1 MKSWLQLLLRWLA
14 LGWSTFLEN
23 SPLVSYLYS
32 QYCSEVDKS
41 SFYVS
46 VQPLRKKWWQVQ
58 VGDVPGL
65 PGAPVSS
72 VFGTGCVCVA
82 TRLIPKAEASQVGHI
97 PLRRG
102 LGPALGLHV
111 YEPKSR
117 RSFLLLQEKSVN
129 SNVLKLLPI
138 HVFKTDYSHMLLFK
152 LSNRQCKYFTFFN
165 EMVYYRYPIALRN
178 TV

>member
-46 VQPLRKKWWQVQ
+46 VQPLRKKWRQVQ

-102 LGPALGLHV
+102 LGPAFPWRLPLEGSL
-111 YEPKSR
+111 EPKCHNLHLDIRDRLVGSASGR
-117 RSFLLLQEKSVN
+117 EPQGSCRQQ
-129 SNVLKLLPI
+129 LLP
-138 HVFKTDYSHMLLFK
+138 HPPPLHHHPASP
-152 LSNRQCKYFTFFN
+152 
-165 EMVYYRYPIALRN
+165 EPA
-178 TV
+178 

>member
-1 MKSWLQLLLRWLA
+1 MLWGFAS
-14 LGWSTFLEN
+14 
-23 SPLVSYLYS
+23 
-32 QYCSEVDKS
+32 
-41 SFYVS
+41 
-46 VQPLRKKWWQVQ
+46 
-58 VGDVPGL
+58 
-65 PGAPVSS
+65 
-72 VFGTGCVCVA
+72 
-82 TRLIPKAEASQVGHI
+82 EASEDGVGENVEKHV
-97 PLRRG
+97 RG

-117 RSFLLLQEKSVN
+117 RSFLMLQEKSVN

-165 EMVYYRYPIALRN
+165 EMAYYRYPIALRN

>member
-1 MKSWLQLLLRWLA
+1 MLWGFAS
-14 LGWSTFLEN
+14 
-23 SPLVSYLYS
+23 
-32 QYCSEVDKS
+32 
-41 SFYVS
+41 
-46 VQPLRKKWWQVQ
+46 
-58 VGDVPGL
+58 
-65 PGAPVSS
+65 
-72 VFGTGCVCVA
+72 
-82 TRLIPKAEASQVGHI
+82 EASEDEVGENVEKHV
-97 PLRRG
+97 RG
-102 LGPALGLHV
+102 LGPALGLHI